1 MSKNDMIAEFA
12 ADSDCDKVFSDM
24 SVSDKNVSGMSV
36 SDKGISGE
44 SISDK
49 AISIEE
55 AFARLDDLITELEK
69 PDSSLEA
76 SFQAFEQGMKL
87 VRYCNDAIDM
97 VEKKVLI
104 LGQEGELDEF

>member
-12 ADSDCDKVFSDM
+12 AESNSDKGFSDM
-24 SVSDKNVSGMSV
+24 SVSDK
-36 SDKGISGE
+36 

-49 AISIEE
+49 DISIEE

>member
-1 MSKNDMIAEFA
+1 MISEFLAE
-12 ADSDCDKVFSDM
+12 DNSDKR
-24 SVSDKNVSGMSV
+24 VSDKRI
-36 SDKGISGE
+36 SDKGVSE
-44 SISDK
+44 KHISDK
-49 AISIEE
+49 NISIEE
-55 AFARLDDLITELEK
+55 AFAQLDALITELEK

-87 VRYCNDAIDM
+87 VKYCNDAIDK